1 MRLTVNMRLLGQAA
15 HMSPLEL
22 QHTEQ
27 FANWLLN
34 VGDGSTNNADDEID
48 LPPSI
53 PPLSFLYLS
62 FL

>member
-1 MRLTVNMRLLGQAA
+1 
-15 HMSPLEL
+15 
-22 QHTEQ
+22 
-27 FANWLLN
+27 LN